1 MEMGMH
7 KNAFFPEACG
17 SSNFMTNPSLEGNK
31 TLIIVGGPT
40 ASGKTALAIRLAQHF
55 GTEILSADSRQFYRE
70 MAIGTAKPT
79 PEELQL
85 VKHHFIDSLSIAEA
99 YTVGDFER
107 DALKVLD
114 EIFQTHS
121 VAVVTGGSGLYLKA
135 LCEGLDAFPETPV
148 EVRDALETLYR
159 EKGLDALQEELRTA
173 DPVYY
178 HTVDLKNPHRLIRA
192 LAVCR
197 VSGQS
202 FSSFRK
208 KQFSERAFRPIYLE
222 LSWERA
228 ELYRRIDQRVLGMME
243 NGLLEE
249 ARTLL
254 PHENL
259 TALQTV
265 GYQELFAHLR
275 GETTL
280 DEAIALIQQNS
291 RRYAKRQLTWSR
303 RDGFWKHVHP
313 SEWTSILQYLDFS
326 MQGLISWRQ
335 ESLLDQVKGMDQES
349 LRLTIQAPGRQ
360 LAEVVYHN
368 TRKGMVLAPA
378 EFPGGD
384 PARWLLHEMTYRAEG
399 KSLTAFMSPEWESL
413 LEAFAFRPLAGREMH
428 SLEAAF
434 ARRYSPAKPWK
445 KG

>member
-17 SSNFMTNPSLEGNK
+17 SSNFMTNPSLEDNK

-85 VKHHFIDSLSIAEA
+85 VKHHFIDSLSVNET
-99 YTVGDFER
+99 YSVGDYER
-107 DALKVLD
+107 DALRLLGRL
-114 EIFQTHS
+114 FQQHE
-121 VAVVTGGSGLYLKA
+121 VVIVTGGSGLYLKA
-135 LCEGLDAFPETPV
+135 LCEGLDEFPETPLSIRQ
-148 EVRDALETLYR
+148 ELEGLYK
-159 EKGLDALQEELRTA
+159 EKGLQALQNELEIA

-178 HTVDLKNPHRLIRA
+178 KEVDRQNPHRLIRA

-197 VSGQS
+197 VSGQP

-208 KQFSERAFRPIYLE
+208 KQFSQRAFRPIYLE

-243 NGLLEE
+243 KGLLEE

-254 PHENL
+254 PLENL

-313 SEWTSILQYLDFS
+313 SEWTSILQYLHFS

-335 ESLLDQVKGMDQES
+335 ESLLDHGKGMDQES
-349 LRLTIQAPGRQ
+349 LRLTMQAPGRQ
-360 LAEVVYHN
+360 LAEVFYHN

-384 PARWLLHEMTYRAEG
+384 LARWLLHEMIYRAEG
-399 KSLTAFMSPEWESL
+399 KPLTAFMGTEWESL
-413 LEAFAFRPLAGREMH
+413 LEAFAFRPLASREMH

-434 ARRYSPAKPWK
+434 ARRYAPARPWK

>member
-40 ASGKTALAIRLAQHF
+40 ASGKTALAIRLAQYF

-85 VKHHFIDSLSIAEA
+85 VKHHFIDSLSVNET
-99 YTVGDFER
+99 YSVGDYER
-107 DALKVLD
+107 DALRLLGRL
-114 EIFQTHS
+114 FQQHE
-121 VAVVTGGSGLYLKA
+121 VVIVTGGSGLYLKA
-135 LCEGLDAFPETPV
+135 LCEGLDAFPETPLSIRL
-148 EVRDALETLYR
+148 ELEALYK
-159 EKGLDALQEELRTA
+159 EKGLQTLQNELEIA

-178 HTVDLKNPHRLIRA
+178 EEVDRQNPHRLIRA

-197 VSGQS
+197 VSGQP

-208 KQFSERAFRPIYLE
+208 KQFSQRAFRPIYLE

-228 ELYRRIDQRVLGMME
+228 ELYHRIDQRVLGMME
-243 NGLLEE
+243 SGLLEE

-254 PHENL
+254 PLENL

-313 SEWTSILQYLDFS
+313 SEWTSILQYLHFS

-335 ESLLDQVKGMDQES
+335 ESLLDHGKGMDQES
-349 LRLTIQAPGRQ
+349 LRLTMQAPGRQ
-360 LAEVVYHN
+360 LAEVFYHN

-384 PARWLLHEMTYRAEG
+384 LARWLLHEMIYRAEG
-399 KSLTAFMSPEWESL
+399 KPLTAFMGTEWESL
-413 LEAFAFRPLAGREMH
+413 LEAFAFRPLASREMH

-434 ARRYSPAKPWK
+434 ARRYAPARPWK

>member
-1 MEMGMH
+1 
-7 KNAFFPEACG
+7 
-17 SSNFMTNPSLEGNK
+17 MTTNSSLEGNK

-40 ASGKTALAIRLAQHF
+40 ASGKTALAIRLARHY
-55 GTEILSADSRQFYRE
+55 GTEVLSADSRQFYRE
-70 MAIGTAKPT
+70 MSIGTAKPT
-79 PEELQL
+79 PEELQQ
-85 VKHHFIDSLSIAEA
+85 VKHHFIDSLSIGEA

-148 EVRDALETLYR
+148 EVRDALETLYLK
-159 EKGLDALQEELRTA
+159 KGLGALQEELRTA

-197 VSGQS
+197 VSGQP

-208 KQFSERAFRPIYLE
+208 KQFSERSFRPIYLE

-265 GYQELFAHLR
+265 GYQELFPYLQ

-280 DEAIALIQQNS
+280 EEAVSLIQQNS

-326 MQGLISWRQ
+326 ISGLISWRQ
-335 ESLLDQVKGMDQES
+335 ESFIDQDKGREQES
-349 LRLTIQAPGRQ
+349 LRLVIQTPDRL
-360 LAEVVYHN
+360 LAEVHYQN
-368 TRKGMVLAPA
+368 TRKGLALTPA
-378 EFPGGD
+378 EYPGEEL
-384 PARWLLHEMTYRAEG
+384 ARWLLHEMIYRAEG
-399 KSLTAFMSPEWESL
+399 KPLTALLDPEWEPL
-413 LEAFAFRPLAGREMH
+413 LEAFAFRPLTRGEMNSVEAALAGRYP
-428 SLEAAF
+428 LV
-434 ARRYSPAKPWK
+434 RPWK